1 MKPFLITLLAIG
13 ALGIMPRS
21 LQAQEIVPYT
31 RTFEATPSNEGKTIE
46 LAEISFPQAT
56 SLRLYF
62 EEVELGPNSYLL
74 LEGKAGIKQKLNEEA
89 LENWRNS
96 SAYFNGTR
104 ITLAIFQAP
113 GEAFHLRTKEVK
125 KIIPQPGM
133 ANRAETSPDRL
144 QVKQRQ
150 AQALPALP
158 GFAQAVGRFSN
169 GVTAHYTGWIANNGA
184 IISSFN
190 LARQGDPT
198 CLGLDVI
205 EFNMPLSNP
214 DGSINHAHPDDQYPL
229 GKSEFYV
236 IAGGSLNGFG
246 TELCSDNTTIVGGM
260 RIDNFKGFGKETSF
274 GKYGII
280 EALPNGTGKRPG
292 ERMGEFFQVV
302 QPPTGPDMKDETL
315 ELYHCRYF
323 PNTDLSQTV
332 REMTFFAE
340 NARTR
345 LSNLANEDRFLVYRR
360 YDTNPLQHMESMS
373 GAPITIAN
381 DQYPE
386 SNNYAFGVHNKY
398 YGNAYSFGVNFR
410 DANFR
415 QKLSN
420 FFSPNTRYVNTKSYW
435 NSGNGSIDQPAITV
449 VQGVGYTPNGG
460 TLSIAKGTY
469 DETMT
474 LSQPMKLVAPVGLVR
489 IGAPSTN
496 KRNTR
501 KARPIEPIVAEP
513 ISTLEQQLDQAL
525 SVFPN
530 PIGSEAEIQFSIKEK
545 EDIHLELYTS
555 MGDLVATIFQGEK
568 EKGLHSY
575 PWQVSGPG
583 GRPLPTGLYILKLTT
598 DSKVESFSLL
608 KR

>member
-1 MKPFLITLLAIG
+1 
-13 ALGIMPRS
+13 MPRS
-21 LQAQEIVPYT
+21 LQAQKMIPYAQS
-31 RTFEATPSNEGKTIE
+31 FEATPASEGKTIE

-74 LEGKAGIKQKLNEEA
+74 LKGREGIEQKLNIEA
-89 LENWRNS
+89 LQNWRNS
-96 SAYFNGTR
+96 SAYFNGNR
-104 ITLAIFQAP
+104 IVLSIYQAP
-113 GEAFHLRTKEVK
+113 GETFRIRTKEVK
-125 KIIPQPGM
+125 KVAAMVVRGNLDKTSQEELPG
-133 ANRAETSPDRL
+133 
-144 QVKQRQ
+144 KQRR
-150 AQALPALP
+150 AAADLPD
-158 GFAQAVGRFSN
+158 FVRAVGRFSN

-184 IISSFN
+184 IISSIN
-190 LARQGDPT
+190 LARQGDPA

-229 GKSEFYV
+229 GKSEFYA

-246 TELCSDNTTIVGGM
+246 HELCSDNTTVVGGM
-260 RIDNFKGFGKETSF
+260 RIDKFKGLGKETSF

-315 ELYHCRYF
+315 ELYHCRHF
-323 PNTDLSQTV
+323 PNSDLSQTV

-345 LSNLANEDRFLVYRR
+345 LSKLANEDRFLVYRR
-360 YDTNPLQHMESMS
+360 YDTNPLQHMENMS

-381 DQYPE
+381 DPYPE

-398 YGNAYSFGVNFR
+398 YGDAYSFGVNFR

-420 FFSPNTRYVNTKSYW
+420 FFSPNTRYVNTNSYW

-489 IGAPSTN
+489 IGAPSNN
-496 KRNTR
+496 KRKNR
-501 KARPIEPIVAEP
+501 KARPVEPIVSEP
-513 ISTLEQQLDQAL
+513 VSALIPQLEQPLM
-525 SVFPN
+525 VFPN
-530 PIGSEAEIQFSIKEK
+530 PVDAHAEIQFTLE
-545 EDIHLELYTS
+545 EQEEVHLQLFTS
-555 MGDLVATIFQGEK
+555 MGNLVATIFQGKK

-575 PWQVSGPG
+575 PWQVSTREGK
-583 GRPLPTGLYILKLTT
+583 PLPRGLYILKLTT
-598 DSKVESFSLL
+598 DSKVESFSIL